1 MIYFTVLVM
10 LFILG
15 VLSLIKKSNLFS
27 PSILF
32 PLVIVTTLLP
42 SLLLPS
48 VFYTPSV
55 YSVLYI
61 FICTTSFSFFS
72 FLFEQ
77 INIKSKLSCNVLS
90 FNMSGYYF
98 IAFVTFILCFLMLNE
113 FLNKIAGFANFGA
126 YAEYYRAASTSGE
139 DDLKDSVN
147 YLVRNADMLALP
159 LSVIGLYIWST
170 RRVSSIFKITVV
182 IFILFSLTLPII
194 SVARSGAIRACIV
207 LLGVFVIFFRFRLK
221 FAILVLSFV
230 VALYVG
236 AGFMFGY
243 GSGGYS
249 SFSES
254 IGYFLVSFIRYLSGG
269 YYTFD
274 SYLLGKVDIF
284 FRFAFVDSILGKID
298 TTLTLAGMGGKCIVC
313 YPENHAEFVQVGPA
327 ENFVSNVYTVF
338 GVVFSNLGWLGVFYF
353 SLCGAIMGSLYKA
366 MKSGRV
372 FFAIV
377 YSFLLPGVVLA
388 SFSEYF
394 FAQIPLLIRF
404 ILLYMILFKLSA
416 HKNKL
421 EGF

>member
-61 FICTTSFSFFS
+61 FVCTTSFSFFS

-98 IAFVTFILCFLMLNE
+98 IAFVTFILCFLMLDE

-221 FAILVLSFV
+221 FAILVL
-230 VALYVG
+230 
-236 AGFMFGY
+236 
-243 GSGGYS
+243 
-249 SFSES
+249 
-254 IGYFLVSFIRYLSGG
+254 SFIRYLSGG